1 MLEMSLSLNNLLM
14 CVAVICLL
22 AEVVIAGDVISTVVS
37 SIAKS
42 DSKEV
47 KEK

>member
-22 AEVVIAGDVISTVVS
+22 ADVVVAGDVISTLVL
-37 SIAKS
+37 SITKS

>member
-22 AEVVIAGDVISTVVS
+22 ANAVIAGDVISTLVS
-37 SIAKS
+37 SITKS
-42 DSKEV
+42 DNKEV

>member
-14 CVAVICLL
+14 CIAVICLL
-22 AEVVIAGDVISTVVS
+22 ANVVIAGDVISTLVS
-37 SIAKS
+37 SITKS
-42 DSKEV
+42 DNKEV

>member
-22 AEVVIAGDVISTVVS
+22 AEVVIAGDVISTLIS
-37 SIAKS
+37 SITKS
-42 DSKEV
+42 DNKE
-47 KEK
+47 